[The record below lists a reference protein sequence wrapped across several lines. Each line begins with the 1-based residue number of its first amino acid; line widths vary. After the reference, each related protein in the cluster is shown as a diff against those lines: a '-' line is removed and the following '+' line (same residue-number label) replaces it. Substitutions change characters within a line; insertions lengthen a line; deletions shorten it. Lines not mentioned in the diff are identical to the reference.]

1 MTINSFEDLEIWQLA
16 REICIFV
23 KQITDKEMFNKDF
36 RFRDQIRGASGSIMD
51 NIAEGFERDGNKE
64 FGQFLSI
71 TKGSNGEV
79 RSQSYR
85 AFDYNYIT
93 PEQFNNP
100 KPITRNPKPKT
111 QNPKLFFKP
120 ETRNPKPETELTR
133 NFFSNPKLG
142 TRNPKPETRNFFKP
156 ETKQNENLYKNRKPF
171 QTIPS
176 RRC

>member
-1 MTINSFEDLEIWQLA
+1 
-16 REICIFV
+16 
-23 KQITDKEMFNKDF
+23 
-36 RFRDQIRGASGSIMD
+36 MD

-120 ETRNPKPETELTR
+120 ETRNPKPETR
-133 NFFSNPKLG
+133 NPKLFQ
-142 TRNPKPETRNFFKP
+142 TRNK
-156 ETKQNENLYKNRKPF
+156 TK
-171 QTIPS
+171 
-176 RRC
+176 

>member
-142 TRNPKPETRNFFKP
+142 TRNPK
-156 ETKQNENLYKNRKPF
+156 QN
-171 QTIPS
+171 
-176 RRC
+176 